1 MVVACVGVNF
11 SLSSL
16 QNGRCSRRIRER
28 IGQIIAMRSL
38 KCATDMFHDY

>member
-16 QNGRCSRRIRER
+16 QGGQCSRRIREH

>member
-16 QNGRCSRRIRER
+16 QSGRCSRIRER

-38 KCATDMFHDY
+38 KCATDMFHDN